1 MKKPSQSKLLWFAWF
16 FVFFAIF
23 TFFIGYKTD
32 TTTGRSILTPSA
44 NGLSQFKKW
53 LDLAGW
59 VRLTYKID
67 FSKYE
72 ETYADQSSQLAQ
84 VKKAAQ
90 DVILK
95 QIDDRIS
102 KLWVSDY
109 NAYVQKYSD
118 GEYVVVEI
126 GWVQDIEAAKNII
139 GKTVEL
145 EFKVPNESKE
155 NDPVVYNERQKLAE
169 SIFSEVVKDPSKM
182 SDLAA
187 NKWSE
192 DVTYNTFTES
202 TLDQLPMF
210 YKNNLE
216 KITSITS
223 GTLYPSLFTGLYHL
237 SISQWEDG
245 NLATQT
251 LQGFTMVLYKGKKD
265 VVVDQVALWDV
276 LSYAEKNKLTA
287 TRTVQRTFSGKTQ
300 DLRYDAASSSIIY
313 VGEQDLPKQ
322 DGYDVVVL
330 KVNSGADANAS
341 LAAIEKGDRKD
352 VEEVINGWKTIT
364 EINQYVPTYK
374 YDEAKKV
381 SLVTELDGSYIVK
394 IRDTKKESDTIYPTL
409 TIKVSGEKQAND
421 VIKALKN
428 KTLYSFDD
436 IFVSDSLKWLPAKDP
451 QTNEL
456 LNGSFFQ
463 LASVW
468 QSQTGKPVVSIQF
481 NEKGKSIFC
490 NLTEQL
496 IGKQMAIFVWWKLMT
511 APVIRDKICGGTAQ
525 IDWAFDIKWARTLA
539 DDLNS
544 GALPAP
550 LQLSHEEKVA
560 PSLGDAALHGALIAG
575 FVGLIVV
582 YFILILLY
590 GWKKA
595 NIALIGLI
603 AFLIYL
609 LWWVKLFGIVSSLSG
624 IAAIVLSLG
633 MAVDANILMYER
645 IREELKSGKS
655 MKTAIEDGYERSWAP
670 IRDGNI
676 TTGII
681 GLLLFLVWVNVF
693 KWFGTMM
700 LINMVLIL
708 FIVTPLT
715 KELLTLFYR
724 TKK

>member
-1 MKKPSQSKLLWFAWF
+1 MKTPSQSKLLRFVWF
-16 FVFFAIF
+16 FVFFAMF
-23 TFFIGYKTD
+23 TFFMWYRTD
-32 TTTGRSILTPSA
+32 TSTWSSILTPAS
-44 NGLSQFKKW
+44 NGLAQFKKW

-72 ETYADQSSQLAQ
+72 ETYANNASQLTQ
-84 VKKAAQ
+84 VKKIAQ

-95 QIDDRIS
+95 NIDQRIS

-109 NAYVQKYSD
+109 NAFVQKYSD
-118 GEYVVVEI
+118 WEYIVVEI
-126 GWVQDIEAAKNII
+126 GWVQDIEAAKNLI

-155 NDPVVYNERQKLAE
+155 NDPVVYAERQKIAE
-169 SIFSEVVKDPSKM
+169 SIFSEVIKNPSIMKDIGASKG
-182 SDLAA
+182 SQ
-187 NKWSE
+187 
-192 DVTYNTFTES
+192 DVAFNTFTEA

-210 YKNNLE
+210 YANHIE
-216 KITSITS
+216 KISSITS

-237 SISQWEDG
+237 SIS
-245 NLATQT
+245 ATEGWQLDSQT
-251 LQGFTMVLYKGKKD
+251 LQWFTMVLFKGKKD
-265 VVVDQVALWDV
+265 VVVDEVPLWDV
-276 LSYAEKNKLTA
+276 LKYTEKNKLDA
-287 TRTVQRTFSGKTQ
+287 KRSVLRTYDWKAQ
-300 DLRYDAASSSIIY
+300 DLRYDAASKSVIY
-313 VGEQDLPKQ
+313 VWEQDLPKQ
-322 DGYDVVVL
+322 DWYDVIIF
-330 KVNSGADANAS
+330 KVNSWADANAS
-341 LAAIEKGDRKD
+341 LAAIEKWERKD
-352 VEEVINGWKTIT
+352 VEEVLNGWKTMA
-364 EINQYVPTYK
+364 EINTTLPTYK

-381 SLVTELDGSYIVK
+381 SLVSELDGTYIIKV
-394 IRDTKKESDTIYPTL
+394 RDTKKEVDTIYPTL
-409 TIKVSGEKQAND
+409 TIKVDGEEQWNNI
-421 VIKALKN
+421 IKTLKN

-436 IFVSDSLKWLPAKDP
+436 IFVSDSQKWVPAKDP
-451 QTNEL
+451 ITNEL
-456 LNGSFFQ
+456 LNGSYFQ
-463 LASVW
+463 LANVG

-481 NEKGKSIFC
+481 NEKGKTIFC
-490 NLTEQL
+490 NLTEQH
-496 IGKQMAIFVWWKLMT
+496 IGKEMAIFVGWKLMT
-511 APVIRDKICGGTAQ
+511 APVIRDKICGWTAQ
-525 IDWAFDIKWARTLA
+525 IDWSFDIKWARVLA

-544 GALPAP
+544 WALPAP

-560 PSLGDAALHGALIAG
+560 PSLWESALNGALLAWLAW
-575 FVGLIVV
+575 LIIV
-582 YFILILLY
+582 YIIMFILY
-590 GWKKA
+590 GAKKA
-595 NIALIGLI
+595 NIALIWLI

-609 LWWVKLFGIVSSLSG
+609 LGWIKLFGVVSSLSG

-645 IREELKSGKS
+645 IREELKGWKS

-715 KELLTLFYR
+715 KELLLLFYR